1 MRLSRASFFVCMI
14 WARGV
19 LAAAALGVFAG
30 TVAPNDGSNEP
41 RHNGCADQ
49 IDDYLLKIHRAKIGF
64 LFQYLISILNS
75 TF

>member
-19 LAAAALGVFAG
+19 LAAAAFGVFAG

>member
-30 TVAPNDGSNEP
+30 AVAPNYGPNEP
-41 RHNGCADQ
+41 RHNGRAD
-49 IDDYLLKIHRAKIGF
+49 
-64 LFQYLISILNS
+64 
-75 TF
+75 